1 MHAIYSCMLFI
12 ICAYEFISTYSLLIE
27 MKSLIFAALVMALFL
42 QMAWGT
48 RPAQDKRSLNVRQLP
63 NFVPET

>member
-1 MHAIYSCMLFI
+1 MLYNLCI
-12 ICAYEFISTYSLLIE
+12 RILSTYSLLIE

-48 RPAQDKRSLNVRQLP
+48 RPAQDKRSLNVRQFPDLQD
-63 NFVPET
+63 FQDIQDLLEK